1 MNNVVFGKTM
11 ENIRKDRDIKVVA
24 PEKRR
29 NQLASE
35 LIYHTPKYFPENLM
49 AIAMKSTK
57 VKMKKPIYIGLT

>member
-1 MNNVVFGKTM
+1 MLFSVKQQ
-11 ENIRKDRDIKVVA
+11 NIRKRRGIKLLA
-24 PEKRR
+24 TEKRR

-57 VKMKKPIYIGLT
+57 VKMKKPIYIGLR